1 MSSDQFTSVQ
11 WDRDEPEFSH
21 EVETIEESNET
32 NSDTTDTQNTNDNN
46 IEPII
51 ESNEDD
57 SQTAAGDTDNNKDT
71 GDNSTV
77 KSITSINENQNE
89 TRDNKDK
96 IDALTDDKHDQS
108 DKHISNEAIDA
119 IDQDDDEMDKSQPDL
134 LATETSNFSL
144 ITSSLN
150 PLDTTITEETSPSTA
165 TPAAATGTAHQ
176 ENSTDQG
183 IGQQAYIIDDDFS
196 NIHQQQQQQHIE
208 SDDHDSNY
216 FIETSVSSPIT
227 DYEGQNPFVS
237 YLIRTKTN
245 NPKFKSK
252 FFQVRR
258 RYSDFNFLFECLSND
273 FPAVIIPPLPNKQR
287 LEYIKGGR
295 FTEEFTNKRAI
306 SLNNFLSRICE
317 HPILSRTHLFHTFLE
332 NSDYWNTIKSNL
344 KIIGGGDNNNSNKN
358 GNKNGNKNSIDASQ
372 NLETVS
378 DYIMNAF
385 KKPNFE
391 SKNSK
396 EFQEIYDK
404 STKLQE
410 NLNKVDIIYSKVLKR
425 QNDLADDFS
434 RFSDEFSKLT
444 ILLDSD
450 FNLRPDSEINKNSTN
465 NSNNSVNNDKKLKN
479 LSTNKS
485 SSSSELKSHQII
497 SKKFGLFSDNLK
509 KFSDRSHALNHQI
522 EYNYLTSLR
531 DLEHYITSLKNILKL
546 KDAKSLDY
554 EMLSNYLEKAEQERT
569 YLMNGGSITSTTEGA
584 LSFLSRKF
592 ESLTTGHSSITSSG
606 NLTNERI
613 EKLNSRIEMLK
624 KEKQNSLDLFN
635 KFEIQVLKEYSYFEK
650 IKNDEINNSLR
661 QLSDSYLEY
670 YTNLLNDWNNL
681 DIDIDQ
687 NEFSKLSVNKLSNDS
702 ELFGENDVL
711 KNQDILN
718 QDISK
723 LTQKLSDSISSNN
736 NNNNNNNNNGN
747 GNDDNVT
754 IEPETETDL

>member
-11 WDRDEPEFSH
+11 WDRDEPEFTH
-21 EVETIEESNET
+21 EGETIEESDET
-32 NSDTTDTQNTNDNN
+32 QTDNNKTPLTDTQNTDTNTTTNN
-46 IEPII
+46 IHTDPII
-51 ESNEDD
+51 EANEDD
-57 SQTAAGDTDNNKDT
+57 SQIAGTDTNKDT
-71 GDNSTV
+71 ADNSTV
-77 KSITSINENQNE
+77 KSITSIDETHNESH
-89 TRDNKDK
+89 DNKDT
-96 IDALTDDKHDQS
+96 IDALTDNKHIET
-108 DKHISNEAIDA
+108 DKHISNEEIG
-119 IDQDDDEMDKSQPDL
+119 INEEDDELDKSQPDL

-144 ITSSLN
+144 ITGHGQSKSSLN
-150 PLDTTITEETSPSTA
+150 AVDTTITEDTA
-165 TPAAATGTAHQ
+165 TTAAAIAQQ
-176 ENSTDQG
+176 ENNTNQG
-183 IGQQAYIIDDDFS
+183 IGQQAYIIDDDFN
-196 NIHQQQQQQHIE
+196 NIHQHHNQQQQQQHIE
-208 SDDHDSNY
+208 SDEQDSKY

-306 SLNNFLSRICE
+306 SLNNFLSRLCE
-317 HPILSRTHLFHTFLE
+317 HPILSKTHLFHTFLE

-344 KIIGGGDNNNSNKN
+344 KIIGGGNGNGNNSNNNNSNNN
-358 GNKNGNKNSIDASQ
+358 GNRNSNDATQ

-425 QNDLADDFS
+425 QNDLADDFA

-450 FNLRPDSEINKNSTN
+450 FNLRPDNEINKNS
-465 NSNNSVNNDKKLKN
+465 NNDKKLKN

-485 SSSSELKSHQII
+485 SSSSSELQSHQII

-509 KFSDRSHALNHQI
+509 KFSDRSHSLNHQI

-554 EMLSNYLEKAEQERT
+554 EMLTNYLEKAEQERT

-592 ESLTTGHSSITSSG
+592 ESLTTGHSSINSSG

-635 KFEIQVLKEYSYFEK
+635 NFEIQVLKEYSYFEK

-661 QLSDSYLEY
+661 HLSDSYLEY

-681 DIDIDQ
+681 DIDINQ
-687 NEFSKLSVNKLSNDS
+687 NEFSKLSINKLSNDS

-718 QDISK
+718 QDIAK
-723 LTQKLSDSISSNN
+723 LTQKLSDSKLN
-736 NNNNNNNNNGN
+736 
-747 GNDDNVT
+747 NDDNNT
-754 IEPETETDL
+754 QIIPETETETDL